1 MAASQQCVILGRG
14 PTGLAAALVL
24 ARAGYQ
30 PLVIGPPPAAAP
42 SGALQLASN
51 GFAALQQMAPQL
63 ADQLLAR
70 STGLTEIEIKRLADG
85 TRLGRI
91 EHGPRLYAGVS
102 RAVLAELLDEA
113 CRETV
118 DKGGRIDFIDTRIT
132 HITEQA
138 GRARLL
144 TEEGDILVADQLL
157 ATDGPHGAG
166 RQFVAPQQAPRA
178 TAQLA
183 LRASLPK
190 TAVPSGFAS
199 PATRLWLG
207 EACHLVSYPYGPDGR
222 INLVLALTPQAGE
235 SPDQAARARLSGSSV
250 LGWLAEAVE
259 AWQPTPL
266 WQACVLDCWRRGPV
280 VLAGEAAHLMPPHLA
295 QGFGQSLMDI
305 AALAEAL
312 AEEDLPRALSR
323 MAAERAPAA
332 ARIARRAETAGE
344 VMRLGQPA
352 ASWRDKLLGMTGGAV
367 LDSFLGDVW
376 QLPDLPDARS

>member
-1 MAASQQCVILGRG
+1 MGASQECVVLGRG
-14 PTGLAAALVL
+14 PSGLAAALVL

-30 PLVIGPPPAAAP
+30 PLVIGPPPGSAP

-51 GFAALQQMAPQL
+51 GFAALQQLAPQL

-70 STGLTEIEIKRLADG
+70 STRLTEIEIKRLADG
-85 TRLGRI
+85 TRLGHI

-102 RAVLAELLDEA
+102 RAELANLLLAA
-113 CRETV
+113 CQDTGQV
-118 DKGGRIDFIDTRIT
+118 TFIDSHIT

-138 GRARLL
+138 GQARLL
-144 TEEGDILVADQLL
+144 TEKGDILLADQVL

-166 RQFVAPQQAPRA
+166 RQFVAPQQTPRA

-190 TAVPSGFAS
+190 ASVPGGFAS

-222 INLVLALTPQAGE
+222 VNLVLALTLPAGD
-235 SPDQAARARLSGSSV
+235 SADQAARSRLSRSSV

-259 AWQPTPL
+259 GWQPSPL

-280 VLAGEAAHLMPPHLA
+280 VLAGDAAHVMPPHLA

-305 AALAEAL
+305 AALAMAL
-312 AEEDLPRALSR
+312 ADADLPRALSR
-323 MAAERAPAA
+323 MAAERAAAA
-332 ARIARRAETAGE
+332 ARIAQRAETAGK

-352 ASWRDKLLGMTGGAV
+352 ASWRDKLLGLTGGAV
-367 LDSFLGDVW
+367 LDSFLADVW